1 MKFSWWLVALLWVA
15 ALLNYLDRQVIFSV
29 FPLLQKEFR
38 LDDIQLGLLGT
49 AFLWVYGILSPVAGY
64 IADRFGKRR
73 TILFSLLVWST
84 VTWMTG
90 HTHSFSQLLWTRGL
104 MGISEAF
111 FLPAALAWVAENHQ
125 DRTRALATGLFM
137 SGNYVG
143 IVTGGVGVGGGW
155 MGDHFGFR
163 FAFIVLGVF
172 GISYTVVLWLLTRGR
187 DGSESGHQEASLLNS
202 LRDVFRLRSFLF
214 LTGIFAAVSTAN
226 WVAYA
231 WLPLHLYERHHMTL
245 ANAGFT
251 ATFYVQVG
259 AFAGILLGGVIA
271 DRWVI
276 RSHRGR
282 VWTQALGL
290 AAAAPFLFVVGGIS
304 SWPFLIASLI
314 VFGIGRGTFDSN
326 AMPILCQIAP
336 PSLRATGYGIFNCAG
351 CIAGGVM
358 TVFAG
363 WIKGH
368 VGLSI
373 AFQFAAVMWVTSAI
387 ALALLRFQPIAAST
401 DERIRLAGVHLG
413 GKL

>member
-29 FPLLQKEFR
+29 FPLLQKEFH
-38 LDDIQLGLLGT
+38 LDNIQLGLLGT
-49 AFLWVYGILSPVAGY
+49 VFLWVYGILSPVAGY

-73 TILFSLLVWST
+73 TILFSLLVWSS

-111 FLPAALAWVAENHQ
+111 FLPAALAWIAEHHR
-125 DRTRALATGLFM
+125 DHTRALATGLFM

-143 IVTGGVGVGGGW
+143 IVIGGVGGGW

-163 FAFIVLGVF
+163 FAFIMLGIV
-172 GISYTVVLWLLTRGR
+172 GIGYTAVLWLLTRGQ
-187 DGSESGHQEASLLNS
+187 SIAESSVQEAPLLNC
-202 LRDVFRLRSFLF
+202 LRDVFRLRGFLF

-231 WLPLHLYERHHMTL
+231 WLPLHLYERRHMTL
-245 ANAGFT
+245 ADAGFT

-271 DRWVI
+271 DRWII
-276 RSHRGR
+276 RSPRGR
-282 VWTQALGL
+282 LWTQALAL
-290 AAAAPFLFVVGGIS
+290 TVAAPFLFVVGGVS
-304 SWPFLIASLI
+304 SWPLLLVSLI

-351 CIAGGVM
+351 CIAGGLM
-358 TVFAG
+358 TVAAG
-363 WIKGH
+363 WIKAH
-368 VGLSI
+368 AGLSG
-373 AFQFAAVMWVTSAI
+373 AFQFAAVMWLLSACM
-387 ALALLRFQPIAAST
+387 LAMLRLRRVMFESA
-401 DERIRLAGVHLG
+401 
-413 GKL
+413 K